1 MVHQGKTK
9 LVAVACAIL
18 ATTFGIARAVDYN
31 ETSTG
36 YNSHSLTSNSENI
49 LFNPASF
56 TSLDHI
62 FGNLAIASGTGLSEA
77 GDVYK
82 IYISDPANFSAS
94 TLSLAGGRNGFDTQL
109 FLFNLDGTGIA
120 SNDDH
125 APGPNS
131 QLPAGNPLYSG
142 LAAGYYYLVVDGSG
156 SYPAISNN
164 GTAIFPDNPPTGIYG
179 PSQSSAVFGGYNGS
193 STEGGSY
200 SIALTGASIAVVPE
214 PASTSLLFVAGG
226 AGFTWLLRKRR

>member
-1 MVHQGKTK
+1 MVHQSKTK
-9 LVAVACAIL
+9 IVAIACAIL
-18 ATTFGIARAVDYN
+18 ATTFGIAQAVDYN
-31 ETSTG
+31 ETITG
-36 YNSHSLTSNSENI
+36 YNAHNLTSNSENI

-62 FGNLAIASGTGLSEA
+62 FGNLSIAGGTGLSEN

-125 APGPNS
+125 SPGPQS

-156 SYPAISNN
+156 SYPANST
-164 GTAIFPDNPPTGIYG
+164 GGAIFPDTDPTQVYG
-179 PSQSSAVFGGYNGS
+179 PQSGNAFTQYNGS

-200 SIALTGASIAVVPE
+200 SIALTGVSIAAVPE